1 LLLKIPQ
8 VKWGLPPKSH
18 RAIATHGAP
27 KSVLFSRARSIAGM
41 TIMTMAVK
49 KLIDGKTVDAHTIYV
64 YQAVS
69 DDVSLLIDL
78 CMTLLLVF
86 QTEF

>member
-1 LLLKIPQ
+1 
-8 VKWGLPPKSH
+8 
-18 RAIATHGAP
+18 
-27 KSVLFSRARSIAGM
+27 M